1 MPKPMTSRHND
12 EQKPLFNR
20 TYLKLLPVLIG
31 AVIVWLTYQY
41 RHQNAPEIIEWAPTV
56 FATKMDELK
65 GLSLSVNY
73 AIPSALSLEAK
84 TARKALELATD
95 TALTG
100 QSQFTAR
107 WSHDKLTLT
116 AHYPDE
122 TRFNPDAPL
131 KALNAFASEVDSA
144 LPNALERAKAELY
157 LEQQSISERALT
169 NATTQL
175 AVYSDPSLYQNV
187 FDAFTLL
194 ISAPKLK
201 DAIKTNALAL
211 SKAAQKETASP
222 SPRLAHSSPSLPQKL
237 RLNAQ
242 SPLLLLLQPANRTTP
257 LNGDASTDA
266 FTQHS
271 TSLLITHLLAEA
283 MQQLPLSE
291 GASFRVIY
299 QPAWPKGYQGILL
312 TSSKALSADTPAR
325 LQRSVLEHVDE
336 AMISTMITRLVDQY
350 RSQLEQNDS
359 RQALIND
366 AAFYGWHLPAVT
378 EFRAMLEAI
387 PETEIHDA
395 LKNRLAPEISISV
408 WVP

>member
-41 RHQNAPEIIEWAPTV
+41 RHQNAPEIIEWAPTL
-56 FATKMDELK
+56 FATEMDELK

-84 TARKALELATD
+84 TARKALELAAD

-107 WSHDKLTLT
+107 WSPDKLTLT

-122 TRFNPDAPL
+122 TRFNPDDTL

-175 AVYSDPSLYQNV
+175 AVYSAPSLYQNV
-187 FDAFTLL
+187 FDTFTLL

-211 SKAAQKETASP
+211 SSAAHKETASP
-222 SPRLAHSSPSLPQKL
+222 SPRLASPSLPQKL

-242 SPLLLLLQPANRTTP
+242 SPLLLMLQPANRTAT
-257 LNGDASTDA
+257 LNGDASPDA
-266 FTQHS
+266 FTEHS
-271 TSLLITHLLAEA
+271 TSLLITHILAEA

-299 QPAWPKGYQGILL
+299 QPAWPRGYQGILL

-325 LQRSVLEHVDE
+325 LQRSVLERVDE
-336 AMISTMITRLVDQY
+336 AMITTMITRLVDQY

-387 PETEIHDA
+387 PEPEIHDA
-395 LKNRLAPEISISV
+395 LKNRLAPENSISV

>member
-41 RHQNAPEIIEWAPTV
+41 RHQNAPEIIEWSPTV
-56 FATKMDELK
+56 FATEMDELK

-84 TARKALELATD
+84 TARKALELAAD

-100 QSQFTAR
+100 QRQFTAR
-107 WSHDKLTLT
+107 WSPDKLTLT

-122 TRFNPDAPL
+122 TRFNPEDTL

-157 LEQQSISERALT
+157 LEQQAISERALT

-187 FDAFTLL
+187 FDTFTLL

-211 SKAAQKETASP
+211 SSAAHKETASP
-222 SPRLAHSSPSLPQKL
+222 SPRLASPSLPQKL

-242 SPLLLLLQPANRTTP
+242 SPLLLMLQPANRTTP
-257 LNGDASTDA
+257 LNGDAPTDA

-283 MQQLPLSE
+283 MQQLQLSE
-291 GASFRVIY
+291 GASFRVVY

-350 RSQLEQNDS
+350 RSQLEQHES

-366 AAFYGWHLPAVT
+366 ATFYGWHLPAVT
-378 EFRAMLEAI
+378 EFRAMLEAV
-387 PETEIHDA
+387 PENKIHDA